1 MVEASTDVTVVIQS
15 LTKVLVHLFGKLT
28 PFSNLILIGKKQLI
42 AKLQIRSRN
51 VKLNERNKL
60 SLSQKEKKMIEYS

>member
-28 PFSNLILIGKKQLI
+28 PFSNLILIGKKQPI

-51 VKLNERNKL
+51 VKLNKRNKL
-60 SLSQKEKKMIEYS
+60 SLSQKEKKR

>member
-15 LTKVLVHLFGKLT
+15 LTKILVHLFGKLT

-42 AKLQIRSRN
+42 PKLRIKSRN
-51 VKLNERNKL
+51 VKLNERNKF
-60 SLSQKEKKMIEYS
+60 SLSQKERALKKDD

>member
-15 LTKVLVHLFGKLT
+15 PTEIVVHLFGKLT

-60 SLSQKEKKMIEYS
+60 SLSQREKKMIEYS

>member
-15 LTKVLVHLFGKLT
+15 LTKVLVHHFGKLT

>member
-42 AKLQIRSRN
+42 PKPQIRPRN
-51 VKLNERNKL
+51 VKLNERSKL
-60 SLSQKEKKMIEYS
+60 CLSQKEKKR